1 MSAHFPLM
9 LAICRRIVSFLCL
22 FVGWYLLFPVN
33 ASAAPGKKEIMQE
46 GLAKAGEVSYYK
58 DIRPVF
64 QAKCQGCHQPAKA
77 KGDYVM
83 TDVAKL
89 IAGGET
95 GPAVDLKKPH
105 ESLLIEQVTPVDGE
119 VEMPPKG
126 KEDPLTKD
134 ELKLVGNWIA
144 QGAKD
149 DTPVNAREVYDM
161 DHPPKYAVPPVITS
175 LDYSPDGKLLAVAG
189 FHEVLLHK
197 ADGSGLVARLVG
209 LSERIESV
217 RFSPDG
223 KLLAVTGGLPARMG
237 EVQIWDV
244 AKRKLKQSVPVG
256 FDTLYGGSWSPD
268 GKTVAFGMTDNTVR
282 AINVGNGKQVL
293 FMGGHSDWALDTVF
307 SSKGTHLVSVGRDMS
322 AKLTEVKTERFV
334 DNITSITP
342 KALKGGIASVTRH
355 PSKDEILVGGSD
367 GIPQIY
373 RMIRQTARR
382 IGDNANLIRQFPE
395 MQGRIWGT
403 AYSPD
408 GKRIA
413 TGSSLNGK
421 GWINI
426 YAADFESKMPELVK
440 TAFGKVATTR
450 TAEEKK
456 AVEDYYTKDVKLLHS
471 VEFPQSTIFAL
482 AFSPDGKTVAAAGDD
497 GKVRLINAAGGT
509 VAKAFVPVK
518 IAGADAVAKTTGKNA
533 AGKVPV
539 NLKKGKHGKV
549 SQSSLP
555 KGRKAVGLAVVPAV
569 IKLDSPNVY
578 NQLLVT
584 AKLDSG
590 DSVDLTR
597 EVKWSLDKDLLQIDD
612 KGVARPK
619 TEGQATLTVK
629 HGALSVSV
637 PVTVTGLKS
646 AAKPDFIRDVS
657 PVINRLG
664 CSAGTC
670 HGAKAGKMGFK
681 LSLRGYDPLYDV
693 RAFGDDH
700 TARRV
705 NYASPDD
712 SLMLMKA
719 TGAVPHEGGALTDI
733 HSDYYK
739 VIRQWIA
746 DGAELDLEK
755 KKVMRIELFPKM
767 PVIQN
772 IGGSQQIR
780 VVGYYADGS
789 QRDVT
794 QESYI
799 ESGNKDVATHDNFG
813 LISTLRRGEAPVLAR
828 YEGAYAATTI
838 TVMGDRTGFKWTKQP
853 SQGRVDELVAAKW
866 QRMKIQPSGLCTDAE
881 FVRRVYL
888 DLTGLPPGADEVR
901 KFIADKQPTRQK
913 RDKLIDVL
921 IGSPEFVDHWTN
933 KWADMLQVNSKFLG
947 KEGAQLFRDW
957 IHTQVENNI
966 PYDKFAYSI
975 LTAKGSNMENPA
987 ASYFKVLREP
997 TEIMENTTHLFL
1009 ATRFNCNKCHDHP
1022 FERWNQDQYYETA
1035 AYFARVSLVN
1045 DTKNSKNRR
1054 IGGSAVEGAKPL
1066 FEMVADKKEGDVKHG
1081 RTGTVTAPKFP
1092 YRVNYTKKKG
1102 ATRREELAAWMVSPD
1117 NQYFAKSY
1125 ANRIW
1130 GYMLGR
1136 GVIEPLDDIRAG
1148 NPPTNPELL
1157 DYLTEQFIGS
1167 GFDVRKLMTTVC
1179 KSRTYQLSL
1188 STNQWNAD
1196 DEINYSHA
1204 IARRL
1209 PAEVI
1214 FDSLYKVTGSI
1225 PNIPGAKPGMR
1236 AAQIADAR
1244 TDLPSGILASLG
1256 RPVRESACECER
1268 ANDVQLGTIMTLVS
1282 GPTIADAIADPGNAL
1297 VKLVASQT
1305 DDKKVFEEVFLRVLN
1320 RKPTE
1325 GELKAVLESMSE
1337 IEVDHKGLVA
1347 KLAEKEAKMVPI
1359 RAEKERQ
1366 RLIAMQQAKAGIAS
1380 YTPEYNKKK
1389 SAAETE
1395 QKKRIVVAD
1404 KAIKDYAPKQLAAM
1418 KKWESELPVN
1428 RLWTKWIPLTPKTVK
1443 ASGGINLKTQP
1454 DGSVIASGSLKPSDY
1469 TITVDSKLAG
1479 ITGVMIE
1486 ALPDDS
1492 LPGFGPGLNANGN
1505 FVLTE
1510 LKLSSTSKKSGS
1522 KAVNAKFVDA
1532 KADVNQKSFS
1542 VKNTINGNLRN
1553 NDKAWA
1559 VAGSE
1564 RQPHWARFKL
1574 EKPLGDSSGSSL
1586 TFSLI
1591 CRYSKGDY
1599 PLGKFRIWVTTSSQP
1614 LELGLPQRVVEAVKT
1629 APSQRSEQQAVT
1641 LAAYHRGIDVEG
1653 LKLRQKLIGEKRP
1666 LPGDPKMV
1674 VLKAVLSKAEIAV
1687 PKNGALVQLR
1697 QDVEMSIEQAAK
1709 QRLTA
1714 AQDLTWALI
1723 NNPSFLFNH

>member
-1 MSAHFPLM
+1 MM
-9 LAICRRIVSFLCL
+9 KK
-22 FVGWYLLFPVN
+22 G
-33 ASAAPGKKEIMQE
+33 AAKR
-46 GLAKAGEVSYYK
+46 VSYYK

-77 KGDYVM
+77 KGDYVL

-89 IAGGET
+89 ITGGET
-95 GPAVDLKKPH
+95 DKAVVPHKPQ
-105 ESLLIEQVTPVDGE
+105 ESFLIEQVTPVDGE
-119 VEMPPKG
+119 VEMPPEG
-126 KEDPLTKD
+126 KADPLTKD
-134 ELKLVGNWIA
+134 ELKLVSDWIA
-144 QGAKD
+144 QGAED

-209 LSERIESV
+209 LSERIESL

-244 AKRKLKQSVPVG
+244 GKKELKQSVPIG
-256 FDTLYGGSWSPD
+256 FDTLYGVSWSPD

-282 AINVGNGKQVL
+282 AIDVGNGKQVL
-293 FMGGHSDWALDTVF
+293 SMGGHSDWALDTVF
-307 SSKGTHLVSVGRDMS
+307 SSEGTHLVSVGRDMS

-342 KALKGGIASVTRH
+342 KALKGGIASVSRH

-382 IGDNANLIRQFPE
+382 IGDNANLIRRFPE
-395 MQGRIWGT
+395 MQGRIWST

-413 TGSSLNGK
+413 AGSSLNGK
-421 GWINI
+421 GWVNI
-426 YAADFESKMPELVK
+426 YAAEFDSKLPELVK
-440 TAFGKVATTR
+440 SAFGKVATTR

-471 VEFPQSTIFAL
+471 VEFPESTIFAL
-482 AFSPDGKTVAAAGDD
+482 AFSRDGETVAAAGDD
-497 GKVRLINAAGGT
+497 GKVRLITTAGGT
-509 VAKAFVPVK
+509 VAKAFVPVH
-518 IAGADAVAKTTGKNA
+518 IDGAEAAAKVAA
-533 AGKVPV
+533 ADEGGATPI
-539 NLKKGKHGKV
+539 NLKKGKLGKAV
-549 SQSSLP
+549 PSSLP
-555 KGRKAVGLAVVPAV
+555 EGRKAVGLEIVPAQ
-569 IKLDSPNVY
+569 IELDAPNVY
-578 NQLLVT
+578 SQILIT

-590 DSVDLTR
+590 ASADLTR
-597 EVKWSLDKDLLQIDD
+597 EVKWSLDKPLVQIDST
-612 KGVARPK
+612 GVARPK
-619 TEGQATLTVK
+619 AEGKATLTVS
-629 HGALSVSV
+629 HGDLNASI
-637 PVTVTGLKS
+637 PVTVSGLKGG
-646 AAKPDFIRDVS
+646 AKPDFVRDVN

-670 HGAKAGKMGFK
+670 HGAKAGKNGFK

-700 TARRV
+700 SARRV

-733 HSDYYK
+733 HSDYYN

-746 DGAELDLEK
+746 DGAQLNLETD
-755 KKVMRIELFPKM
+755 KVSRIELFPKK

-772 IGGSQQIR
+772 IGGSQQMR
-780 VVGYYADGS
+780 VIAYFADGS
-789 QRDVT
+789 QRDVSR
-794 QESYI
+794 EAYI
-799 ESGNKDVATHDNFG
+799 ESGNKDVATHNDFG
-813 LISTLRRGEAPVLAR
+813 LMATERRGEAPILAR
-828 YEGAYAATTI
+828 YEGAYAATTL
-838 TVMGDRTGFKWTKQP
+838 TVMGDRTGFEWTGQP
-853 SQGRVDELVAAKW
+853 AQGRIDELVAAKW
-866 QRMKIQPSGLCTDAE
+866 ERMKIQPSGLCKDEE
-881 FVRRVYL
+881 FIRRVYL
-888 DLTGLPPGADEVR
+888 DLSGLPPSADEVR
-901 KFIADKQPTRQK
+901 KFLADKRPTRQK
-913 RDKLIDVL
+913 RDQLIDTL

-957 IHTQVENNI
+957 IHGQVEKNV
-966 PYDKFAYSI
+966 PYDQFVYSI
-975 LTAKGSNMENPA
+975 LTATGSNMENPA
-987 ASYFKVLREP
+987 ASYYKVLREP

-1035 AYFARVSLVN
+1035 AYFARVSLV
-1045 DTKNSKNRR
+1045 DDAKNSKNRK

-1066 FEMVADKKEGDVKHG
+1066 FEIIGDKKEGEVLHD
-1081 RTGTVTAPKFP
+1081 RTGAVTAPKFP
-1092 YRVNYTKKKG
+1092 YEVKRALKKG
-1102 ATRREELAAWMVSPD
+1102 ATRREALAEWMVSPD
-1117 NQYFAKSY
+1117 NPYFAKSY

-1130 GYMLGR
+1130 GYLLGT
-1136 GVIEPLDDIRAG
+1136 GIIEPLDDIRAG
-1148 NPPTNPELL
+1148 NPPSNPDLL
-1157 DYLTEQFIGS
+1157 DYLTEQFIAS
-1167 GFDVRKLMTTVC
+1167 GFDVRKLMALVC

-1188 STNQWNAD
+1188 TTNQWNAD
-1196 DEINYSHA
+1196 DETNYSHA

-1214 FDSLYKVTGSI
+1214 FDALHEVTGSL
-1225 PNIPGAKPGMR
+1225 PKIPGAKPGMR
-1236 AAQIADAR
+1236 AAQIADAQ

-1297 VKLVASQT
+1297 VKLVDSQP
-1305 DDKKVFEEVFLRVLN
+1305 DNRKLFEEVFLRVLN
-1320 RKPTE
+1320 RHPTD
-1325 GELKAVLESMSE
+1325 GEVDAVLKNMAE

-1366 RLIAMQQAKAGIAS
+1366 RLVAIQKAKAGIAA
-1380 YTPEYNKKK
+1380 YTPEYQKKK
-1389 SAAETE
+1389 AAAELE
-1395 QKKRIVVAD
+1395 QKKRIAAAD
-1404 KAIKDYAPKQLAAM
+1404 KAVKDYAPKQVAAM
-1418 KKWESELPVN
+1418 EKWESELAVN
-1428 RLWTKWIPLTPKTVK
+1428 RLWTSWTPLVPKVAK
-1443 ASGGINLKTQP
+1443 ASGGITLTAQP
-1454 DGSVIASGSLKPSDY
+1454 DGSVLATGPLKNSDY
-1469 TITVDSKLAG
+1469 TVTVDSKLAG

-1486 ALPDDS
+1486 ALPDDR
-1492 LPGFGPGLNANGN
+1492 LPGFGPGLNPNGN

-1510 LKLSSTSKKSGS
+1510 LKLSSTANKAGS
-1522 KAVNAKFVDA
+1522 KMVNAKFVDA
-1532 KADVNQKSFS
+1532 VADVDQKDFS
-1542 VKNTINGNLRN
+1542 VKNAINGNIDR

-1559 VAGSE
+1559 VGGKE

-1574 EKPLGDSSGSSL
+1574 EKPLGDPAGS
-1586 TFSLI
+1586 TFDFSLI
-1591 CRYSKGDY
+1591 CHYNDGDY
-1599 PLGKFRIWVTTSSQP
+1599 PLGRFRIWVTTSSQP
-1614 LELGLPQRVVEAVKT
+1614 LEIGLPVDVAAIVQTPPAK
-1629 APSQRSEQQAVT
+1629 RSKEQTGA
-1641 LAAYHRGIDVEG
+1641 LAAYFQGIDLEG
-1653 LKLRQKLIGEKRP
+1653 LKLSQNLAGEKRP
-1666 LPGDPKMV
+1666 LPGDPQMAG
-1674 VLKAVLSKAEIAV
+1674 LQTALAHAETAV
-1687 PKNGALVQLR
+1687 PEDPALVQLR
-1697 QDVEMSIEQAAK
+1697 KDVGMSIEQAAR